1 MNKLLLSLSLGAA
14 LLTGCVQMPPHP
26 TGFYWGNYS
35 RSLYEYKQAPGASTL
50 EAHRNT
56 LLDIIARVDA
66 SKGQHKVPP
75 GIYAEL
81 GKLELDRGDKASA
94 VKWFQQ
100 EAAHF
105 PESAALMKTL
115 IEKAG

>member
-1 MNKLLLSLSLGAA
+1 MNKLLISLSLSTT
-14 LLTGCVQMPPHP
+14 LLTGCVMAPPHP

-35 RSLYEYKQAPGASTL
+35 QSLYEYKKSPSPTSL
-50 EAHRNT
+50 ETHRNT
-56 LLDIIARVDA
+56 LLDIIATADN
-66 SKGQHKVPP
+66 SKGQYKVPP

-81 GKLELDRGDKASA
+81 GKIELDRGDKASA

-100 EAAHF
+100 EAGHF
-105 PESAALMKTL
+105 PESASLMKTL

>member
-1 MNKLLLSLSLGAA
+1 MQKKLLISLSLSAV
-14 LLTGCVQMPPHP
+14 LLTGCVVAPPHA

-35 RSLYEYKQAPGASTL
+35 RTLYEYQKTPSPSTL
-50 EAHRNT
+50 EAHRNS
-56 LLDIIARVDA
+56 LQDIIARAD
-66 SKGQHKVPP
+66 SGQSKVPP

-81 GKLELDRGDKASA
+81 GKLHLDKGEKAEA

-100 EAAHF
+100 EVAHY
-105 PESAALMKTL
+105 PESGVLMKTL